1 MLLFIIFI
9 IFDLSN
15 GRPQN
20 PSTTRAL
27 IPAQGMDLLDWPAT
41 SPDLTSID
49 NVWTVKPLRF
59 LQENVKKIGQFFIFS
74 CPLNIIKN
82 TFFVIFPVNKCKYS
96 LSN

>member
-27 IPAQGMDLLDWPAT
+27 IPAQGMDLLDWPAC

-49 NVWTVKPLRF
+49 NVWTVKLVRF
-59 LQENVKKIGQFFIFS
+59 LQKNVKKIGQFFIFFMS
-74 CPLNIIKN
+74 IKYN
-82 TFFVIFPVNKCKYS
+82 KKYILCHFPCE
-96 LSN
+96 